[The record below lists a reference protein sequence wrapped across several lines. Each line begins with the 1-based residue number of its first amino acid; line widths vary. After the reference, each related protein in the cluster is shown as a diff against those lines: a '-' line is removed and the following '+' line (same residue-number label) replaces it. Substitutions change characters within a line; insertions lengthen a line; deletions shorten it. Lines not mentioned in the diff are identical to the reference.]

1 MNLVFQYYF
10 NKCSGILTNFFLDN
24 LQKEPLFVGGT
35 ESSDRSNFNGE
46 PPFLSGTMV
55 RRDLI
60 EHSSK
65 EKTEDI
71 YGDDNDTSESGE

>member
-1 MNLVFQYYF
+1 
-10 NKCSGILTNFFLDN
+10 
-24 LQKEPLFVGGT
+24 
-35 ESSDRSNFNGE
+35 
-46 PPFLSGTMV
+46 MV

-60 EHSSK
+60 EHASK